1 MHEHGNSSSLHEKLS
16 TVSEVWS
23 IYWLVD
29 QSVGDAFIRNK
40 SITDNFGGYVNHD
53 VCYLLFKLV
62 YQLYKTVCSLVRMF
76 PFLKEKLGKLVFF
89 NKYNLGTS
97 ASVITYLLE
106 NDTSLNSEMSGEYQ
120 ASSYSCQ

>member
-1 MHEHGNSSSLHEKLS
+1 M
-16 TVSEVWS
+16 
-23 IYWLVD
+23 
-29 QSVGDAFIRNK
+29 
-40 SITDNFGGYVNHD
+40 TDNFGGYVNHD
-53 VCYLLFKLV
+53 VCYHFFKLV